1 MKAPFGIGLALRA
14 HAEAAEDAVFEAHG
28 TASTESEVGA
38 AACAELN
45 RPASLDLIACHLE
58 HWRGG

>member
-1 MKAPFGIGLALRA
+1 MASFGIGLALRA
-14 HAEAAEDAVFEAHG
+14 HAEAAEEVVLEAHG

-45 RPASLDLIACHLE
+45 RPDRLDLITCDLE
-58 HWRGG
+58 H